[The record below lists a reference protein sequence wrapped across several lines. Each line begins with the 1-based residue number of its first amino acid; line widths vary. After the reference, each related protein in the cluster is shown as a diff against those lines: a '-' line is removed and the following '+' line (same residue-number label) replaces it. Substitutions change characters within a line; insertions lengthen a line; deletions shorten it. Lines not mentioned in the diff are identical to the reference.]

1 MNRSYSGH
9 VPVRVPSNW
18 AGEARAMVIQ
28 LNGVIDD
35 LYIRIGKLQKQLE
48 ELQQGDE
55 EDVNED
61 N

>member
-1 MNRSYSGH
+1 MKRNYSAH

-18 AGEARAMVIQ
+18 AGEARGMVIQ
-28 LNGVIDD
+28 LNDMLDD
-35 LYIRIGKLQKQLE
+35 IYAKINKLRQDVE
-48 ELQQGDE
+48 ELKQEDE